1 MIQQYDRFLKDSLSK
16 DTVVNHKNY
25 RRSEKVQIDREWN
38 NEENLIGRFGLSW
51 SLKSRHYL
59 DIEKRGHLRQEKATV
74 RTLSRE
80 RTLLK
85 EQEED

>member
-1 MIQQYDRFLKDSLSK
+1 MIKQYDRSLKDSLPK
-16 DTVVNHKNY
+16 GTIVNHRNY

-38 NEENLIGRFGLSW
+38 NEEDLTGRFSLSW
-51 SLKSRHYL
+51 ILKSRHYL

-85 EQEED
+85 EQE